1 MQVAADEA
9 GALLEQFLPH
19 LVDQQQAAEALLRQM
34 REVFDAGVFAEQLQE
49 MEEMVGG
56 LGEGQPKGERAVD
69 TCLADAVL
77 LVERDGGGAQAGGN
91 GALWPSVVCHR
102 SSH

>member
-1 MQVAADEA
+1 MAADEA

-56 LGEGQPKGERAVD
+56 LGEGQPKRELSG
-69 TCLADAVL
+69 CFLAKSCWLIKMEEQPKHELMVPF
-77 LVERDGGGAQAGGN
+77 G
-91 GALWPSVVCHR
+91 
-102 SSH
+102 

>member
-1 MQVAADEA
+1 MQMAADEA
-9 GALLEQFLPH
+9 GALLEHFLPH

-56 LGEGQPKGERAVD
+56 LGEGQPKGERTVD
-69 TCLADAVL
+69 IGKALSADG
-77 LVERDGGGAQAGGN
+77 DGGAAQA
-91 GALWPSVVCHR
+91 
-102 SSH
+102 